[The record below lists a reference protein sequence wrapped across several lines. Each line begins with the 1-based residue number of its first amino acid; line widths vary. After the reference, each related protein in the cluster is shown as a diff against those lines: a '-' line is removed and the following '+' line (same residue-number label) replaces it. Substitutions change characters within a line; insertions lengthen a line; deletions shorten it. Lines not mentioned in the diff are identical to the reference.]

1 VKIFYT
7 RDKVA
12 SRDFLCK
19 VLQEYYGIDRPQ
31 FERGAHGKPRLS
43 TGTPCF
49 NVTHSGGLTAVA
61 VSKREVGLD
70 LQLRKERDYS
80 ALIKRLTPAER
91 EEDFFRVWTAK
102 EAYVKYLG
110 SSLAEE
116 YPSLRFHS
124 GVLYRNG
131 EHTGVSLFF
140 RETADYVLCLCTA
153 SPCAV
158 VELKEISLL

>member
-1 VKIFYT
+1 MKIFYT

-70 LQLRKERDYS
+70 LQLRKERDYF

-116 YPSLRFHS
+116 YPSLRFHG

-140 RETADYVLCLCTA
+140 RETADYVLCLFTP
-153 SPCAV
+153 SPRAV
-158 VELKEISLL
+158 VGLKEISLL